1 MLHHHTWTESLAIFL
16 KRAGEKVLDFFR
28 VDMTETKWGHR
39 VMDQIFREGKF
50 SAQENPKTGQPDP
63 RD

>member
-1 MLHHHTWTESLAIFL
+1 MLHHHTWAESLAIFL

-28 VDMTETKWGHR
+28 VDMTDTKWGHR

-50 SAQENPKTGQPDP
+50 SVQENRKPGQPEH

>member
-1 MLHHHTWTESLAIFL
+1 MLHHHTWTQSLAIFC
-16 KRAGEKVLDFFR
+16 KRAGEAVLNLFR
-28 VDMTETKWGHR
+28 LDMTETKWGHR

-50 SAQENPKTGQPDP
+50 SAQENNKPGNPGR

>member
-1 MLHHHTWTESLAIFL
+1 MLHHHQWASSLAKL
-16 KRAGEKVLDFFR
+16 LRRAGSKVLDFFR

-50 SAQENPKTGQPDP
+50 EPHHTEKAPASRKKD
-63 RD
+63 